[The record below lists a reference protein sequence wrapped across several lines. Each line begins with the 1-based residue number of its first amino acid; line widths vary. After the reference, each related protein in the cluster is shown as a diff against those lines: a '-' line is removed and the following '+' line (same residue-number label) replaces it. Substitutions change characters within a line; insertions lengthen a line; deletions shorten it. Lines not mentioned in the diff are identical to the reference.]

1 MSCGWLQMT
10 KQGKDSLVKRKV
22 DSITDTVQNNLK
34 LILANKGDQVD
45 DDQKQDYRKRK
56 LLQEL

>member
-1 MSCGWLQMT
+1 MT